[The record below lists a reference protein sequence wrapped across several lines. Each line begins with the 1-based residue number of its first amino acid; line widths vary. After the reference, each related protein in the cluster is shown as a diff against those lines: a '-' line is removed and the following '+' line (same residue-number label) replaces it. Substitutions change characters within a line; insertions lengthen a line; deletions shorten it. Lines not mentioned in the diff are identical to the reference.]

1 MNAPAGSSP
10 LKDEWKWY
18 ALAECTHGEAIE
30 KLLKPGQQPTL
41 REQLHAQAAGHLATS
56 MTYANRA
63 AEPLLVVAAAQ
74 RFWRHCGP
82 LVASPRRAL
91 LREPASAALG
101 ELEAIADADQRAKVV
116 PLQVKLYEAVLAIL
130 SDGKEWAA
138 GVKLLDRA
146 FASLPAARPQ
156 CTR

>member
-1 MNAPAGSSP
+1 
-10 LKDEWKWY
+10 
-18 ALAECTHGEAIE
+18 
-30 KLLKPGQQPTL
+30 
-41 REQLHAQAAGHLATS
+41 

-91 LREPASAALG
+91 LRDPASAALG
-101 ELEAIADADQRAKVV
+101 ELEAIADAEQRAKVV

-138 GVKLLDRA
+138 GGKLLDRA
-146 FASLPAARPQ
+146 FASLPAASLFSNNVSFSFSKHESLQLPHEITTTTTTINKEEVDKKKEDEIDYSVNVEQ
-156 CTR
+156 EAIIFL